1 MKKVYNVTQGPILEK
16 LVLLAIP
23 ILLTTLSQM
32 AYNLTDIF
40 WIGRVDSIGL
50 SETSAVAAVGTA
62 SYLTWFCFG
71 VILIAK
77 IGTSVRVSHAVG
89 RDELHKVNVYASN
102 GLLLQAFFGVLFSL
116 LTLIFTKQYLAIFNI
131 ESQTI
136 LNYAMDYIP
145 IIGGFIFV
153 QFLVHGFVAIN
164 EGLGQTKIN
173 LWILAAGFIFN
184 IILDPLFIL
193 VFKLGLSGAAI
204 ATVISQIITLIIFYI
219 VYKKINPEVKVFHF
233 KNFNLEAVKK
243 ILKIGIPV
251 GTQSMFFTL
260 IAIYI
265 ARQIYLFGEEVVA
278 AQRIGVQIEQLTWMI
293 ASGFQTAI
301 TVFIGQNFGAKAYDR
316 VRKSVYYAGLI
327 LIPYALMITG
337 LLYFI
342 PGSLMR
348 IFLDEFA
355 TIQHGIVYLQIISMS
370 QVFMII
376 EGIGTGFFN
385 GIAKSYIPSIIGIVG
400 NSLRIPLVLILT
412 GELLERGIWWSLNI
426 STIFKAIVIV
436 LVFVY
441 FFTRIEN
448 VKVKKLV
455 LK

>member
-1 MKKVYNVTQGPILEK
+1 MKKIYNVTQGPILQK
-16 LVLLAIP
+16 LVYLAIP

-40 WIGRVDSIGL
+40 WIGQVDTIGL

-71 VILIAK
+71 VILISK

-89 RDELHKVNVYASN
+89 RDELHKVNVYATN
-102 GLLLQAFFGVLFSL
+102 GLLLQATLGIIFSVLTIL
-116 LTLIFTKQYLAIFNI
+116 FTRQYLSIFNI
-131 ESQTI
+131 SSQTI
-136 LNYAMDYIP
+136 IQYAMDYIP

-153 QFLVHGFVAIN
+153 QFIVHGFVSIN

-173 LWILAAGFIFN
+173 LMILAAGFIFN

-193 VFKLGLSGAAI
+193 VFRMGLSGAAI
-204 ATVISQIITLIIFYI
+204 ATVTSQIITLIIFFI
-219 VYKKINPEVKVFHF
+219 VYKKLNPEVKVFHI
-233 KNFNLEAVKK
+233 KNFNLDAMKK
-243 ILKIGIPV
+243 IVKIGLPV

-265 ARQIYLFGEEVVA
+265 ARQIYLFGEDVVA
-278 AQRIGVQIEQLTWMI
+278 AQRIGVQVEQLTWMI
-293 ASGFQTAI
+293 ASGFQTAL
-301 TVFIGQNFGAKAYDR
+301 TVFIGQNFGAKAFDR
-316 VRKSVYYAGLI
+316 VRKSVF
-327 LIPYALMITG
+327 YALMILVPYSLVVTA
-337 LLYFI
+337 LLYFL

-348 IFLDEFA
+348 IFLDEIA
-355 TIQHGIVYLQIISMS
+355 TIQHGIVYLQIISIS

-376 EGIGTGFFN
+376 EGVGTGFFN

-400 NSLRIPLVLILT
+400 NSLRIPLVLYLT
-412 GELLERGIWWSLNI
+412 GDLLERGIWWSLNI
-426 STIFKAIVIV
+426 STIFKALVISI
-436 LVFVY
+436 VFVY
-441 FFTRIEN
+441 IFMRIER